1 MDLRSVRNKTEE
13 DRSKVGVQAFS
24 EAFFLAH
31 LPDFIERVM
40 ERPARARP
48 LLEDSELSI
57 QEFKREARALVGALV
72 KDIRQGRYHPQPARL
87 RIVEADKARVIVK
100 FSLIDEFVL
109 SALGSWVQGELEGI
123 LEDSVYGFRKGRSDR
138 TALRRASKYI
148 VGDQPTRTW
157 QGALWVVRRDVSSF
171 GESLSHERVFRLAR
185 EYLGQN
191 PVGVDLIER
200 FARFPIL
207 SESSNNAGDLSY
219 NFRGLPTGS
228 NLQLQLSNLY
238 LHDLDS
244 ELGAIPNAVYT
255 RLGDDILFMTRE
267 RAVAETVS
275 ARVNAFIATAQL
287 TLNLRKSMDF
297 CLTKPH
303 LALPSSDPWPTRAV
317 FRFLGMDLFWDGRTR
332 LPADKWQVLLETIRK
347 VFFSTQVLAEPEE
360 RFRASV
366 GSLRALLEQQ
376 ELNPRFQ
383 AYFRKITT
391 IEQLRELDRWISLM
405 IGKAHFFPR
414 FAKKNLRRTSPGK
427 LRRLGIPSCVHVARV
442 RGIIN

>member
-1 MDLRSVRNKTEE
+1 MSNRWGDQSEAGVTE
-13 DRSKVGVQAFS
+13 FS
-24 EAFFLAH
+24 EAFFISH
-31 LPDFIERVM
+31 LPDFVERVL
-40 ERPARARP
+40 ERPARDRP

-57 QEFKREARALVGALV
+57 QEFKREAHALVRALVT
-72 KDIRQGRYHPQPARL
+72 DIQQGRYRPQPARL

-123 LEDSVYGFRKGRSDR
+123 LGDSVYGFRKGRSDR
-138 TALRRASKYI
+138 TALRRASNYLL
-148 VGDQPTRTW
+148 GDQPTQTW

-171 GESLSHERVFRLAR
+171 GESLSHERVFRLAG
-185 EYLGQN
+185 EYLGKSR
-191 PVGVDLIER
+191 VGVDLIER

-207 SESSNNAGDLSY
+207 NESNEEAGDLSY

-238 LHDLDS
+238 LHELDG
-244 ELGAIPNAVYT
+244 ELSAIPNAVYT

-267 RAVAETVS
+267 QAVAETVS
-275 ARVNAFIATAQL
+275 ARVNAFIADAQL

-303 LALPSSDPWPTRAV
+303 LVRSKCDAWPTRAV
-317 FRFLGMDLFWDGRTR
+317 FRFLGMDLFWDGRIR
-332 LPADKWQVLLETIRK
+332 LPADKWQVLLGTIRK
-347 VFFSTQVLAEPEE
+347 VFFSTEVLADPEE

-366 GSLRALLEQQ
+366 GSLRALLEEQ
-376 ELNPRFQ
+376 ELNPKFQ
-383 AYFRKITT
+383 AYFRKITA
-391 IEQLRELDRWISLM
+391 IEQFRELDRWISLM

-414 FAKKNLRRTSPGK
+414 FAKKNLRRTSQGK